1 MGTDFSHLQMHV
13 PHILQNVLCNLGVR
27 NLLEGINRKDSFFVL
42 FVFKG
47 FTSVKLKFHLITLT
61 TETSFWEKFPILMDG
76 QKQQPDFSTSNQKDM
91 KEKKLERTEQQL
103 EAHFFNN
110 INWVT

>member
-1 MGTDFSHLQMHV
+1 
-13 PHILQNVLCNLGVR
+13 
-27 NLLEGINRKDSFFVL
+27 
-42 FVFKG
+42 
-47 FTSVKLKFHLITLT
+47 
-61 TETSFWEKFPILMDG
+61 MDG

-103 EAHFFNN
+103 EAHFINN